1 MQTYPSPLARATG
14 IALIVLPL
22 LALALKFVSFGW
34 MTVFLLFGP
43 IFVMAVAYAVQIVL
57 AVQCFFVKRDLL
69 GGARMRATTVAWVS
83 VIGMVLLG
91 ITMPDGGDAASG
103 STLQIWLGAYGE
115 NGAAVHAATDTLTV
129 ILALVSVIAWVV
141 GWAWLMVEWIG
152 AHARIR
158 RAQLGLG

>member
-34 MTVFLLFGP
+34 MTVFLL
-43 IFVMAVAYAVQIVL
+43 YAVQIVL